1 MRDPYTILGVAKS
14 ASEAEV
20 KKAYRRLAKLH
31 HPDRNAHD
39 PKAKERFSELN
50 SAYEIVGDTVKR
62 AQFDRGEIGADG
74 KPKFQ
79 GFDGFSGGAR
89 PRGGFE
95 QGGSPFSPRGGFDP
109 AGLFGDMFADAMRRG
124 DGTGA
129 GARAHPKGQDVEA
142 VMTVALTDIASGTTK
157 RVRLP
162 TGREVD
168 VGVPKSVTDGK
179 VIRLKGLGHPSPFA
193 GEAGDVLLTIK
204 VAVDPR
210 FTVEGRDLR
219 TRISVPLIDAVL
231 GGTVRVP
238 TLQGDVD
245 MNLPAMTSSG
255 RSFRLRGKGL
265 PGDASKPDG
274 DLYASVDI
282 VLPTAD
288 EELTALMRRRR

>member
-20 KKAYRRLAKLH
+20 KKAYRRLAKVH
-31 HPDRNAHD
+31 HPDRNVHD

-50 SAYEIVGDTVKR
+50 SAYEIVGDPAKR

-74 KPKFQ
+74 KPRFQ
-79 GFDGFSGGAR
+79 GFEGFGPGAR

-95 QGGSPFSPRGGFDP
+95 QQGSPAGSRGGFDP
-109 AGLFGDMFADAMRRG
+109 ADLFGDMFADALRRG
-124 DGTGA
+124 GGGA

-142 VMTVALTDIASGTTK
+142 VMTVTLADIASGTSK

-168 VGVPKSVTDGK
+168 VGVPKGVTDGK

-193 GEAGDVLLTIK
+193 GEAGDVMLTIK

-219 TRISVPLIDAVL
+219 TKISVPLIDAVL
-231 GGTVRVP
+231 GGAVRVP

-245 MNLPAMTSSG
+245 MNLPPMTSSG

-282 VLPTAD
+282 LLPAAD
-288 EELTALMRRRR
+288 DELTALMRRRR

>member
-1 MRDPYTILGVAKS
+1 MRDPYTILGVPKS

-31 HPDRNAHD
+31 HPDRNADD

-50 SAYEIVGDTVKR
+50 SAYEIVGDAAKR
-62 AQFDRGEIGADG
+62 AQFDRGEIGPDG

-79 GFDGFSGGAR
+79 GFEGFGAGGR
-89 PRGGFE
+89 LRSGFE
-95 QGGSPFSPRGGFDP
+95 QGGSPFGSRGGFDP
-109 AGLFGDMFADAMRRG
+109 SELFGDMFTDAMRRG
-124 DGTGA
+124 GA
-129 GARAHPKGQDVEA
+129 SRAHPKGQDVEA
-142 VMTVALTDIASGTTK
+142 VMTVTLADIAGAATK
-157 RVRLP
+157 RLKLP
-162 TGREVD
+162 TGREVE

-210 FTVEGRDLR
+210 FAVEGRDLR
-219 TRISVPLIDAVL
+219 TRISLPLVDAVL
-231 GGTVRVP
+231 GGSVRVP
-238 TLQGDVD
+238 TLQGEVD
-245 MNLPAMTSSG
+245 MNLPPMTSSG

-265 PGDASKPDG
+265 PGDGNTPDG

-282 VLPTAD
+282 VLPAVD

>member
-20 KKAYRRLAKLH
+20 KKAYRRLAKVH
-31 HPDRNAHD
+31 HPDRNVHD

-50 SAYEIVGDTVKR
+50 SAYEIVGDPAKR

-74 KPKFQ
+74 KPRFQ
-79 GFDGFSGGAR
+79 GFEGFGPGVR

-95 QGGSPFSPRGGFDP
+95 QQGSPAGSRGGFDP
-109 AGLFGDMFADAMRRG
+109 ADLFGDMFADALRRG
-124 DGTGA
+124 GGGA

-142 VMTVALTDIASGTTK
+142 VMTVTLADIASGTSK

-168 VGVPKSVTDGK
+168 VGVPKGVTDGK

-193 GEAGDVLLTIK
+193 GEAGDVMLTIK

-219 TRISVPLIDAVL
+219 TKISVPLIDAVL
-231 GGTVRVP
+231 GGAVRVP

-245 MNLPAMTSSG
+245 MNLPPMTSSG

-282 VLPTAD
+282 LLPAAD
-288 EELTALMRRRR
+288 DELTALMRRRR